1 MKVRKFEVIECPVCG
16 NQYLPAEIFYP
27 KYFFG
32 SPYAILR
39 SNDGRIVDYEGTSVD
54 LAETYT
60 CDRCGKK
67 LKITAKCHFMVEEIK
82 EEIFEEEYVS
92 QIESSMLGD

>member
-1 MKVRKFEVIECPVCG
+1 M
-16 NQYLPAEIFYP
+16 
-27 KYFFG
+27 
-32 SPYAILR
+32 
-39 SNDGRIVDYEGTSVD
+39 DYEGTSVD